1 MLENRL
7 NSVSLYSFLEKPAP
21 AQQTQPKRGLHSS
34 SGGPKIIT
42 VKGITPPH
50 SRRQRFSKLGV
61 EKINYTFSIS
71 SDEDV
76 GQSST
81 ALTRSTSAGT
91 ALSSKKTPTS
101 SAMNS
106 KLDNNAK
113 QASCEMEEDVGGD
126 QIQPWNDESLE
137 TNILEESTNRLDLT
151 SIVSNLD
158 KFVLGLLTFSLSYFS
173 YDLEPCR
180 KNVTMK
186 CRITRDKKGMDK
198 GMVSGVLE
206 MSVQSFSVPNLL
218 SAS

>member
-1 MLENRL
+1 M
-7 NSVSLYSFLEKPAP
+7 
-21 AQQTQPKRGLHSS
+21 
-34 SGGPKIIT
+34 
-42 VKGITPPH
+42 
-50 SRRQRFSKLGV
+50 
-61 EKINYTFSIS
+61 FSIS

-101 SAMNS
+101 SAINS

-158 KFVLGLLTFSLSYFS
+158 KFVLGLLTFSLSYFF
-173 YDLEPCR
+173 
-180 KNVTMK
+180 M
-186 CRITRDKKGMDK
+186 I
-198 GMVSGVLE
+198 
-206 MSVQSFSVPNLL
+206 
-218 SAS
+218 